1 MSMLEDTNNKLTEVE
16 NNGEQT
22 EEIERKEKVTLSSL
36 KNKISSAFEGDTVKE
51 KSIDAAG
58 KAAKTVGLSAVTI
71 ATEIVEG
78 TAATF
83 NITGAQEKLYQKRN
97 DGWNKVR
104 GIWGKEEKEH
114 DRLDGAEIRKGIKN
128 AAMAVV
134 RGAMERANQQM
145 AEQEPNCEDGDN
157 SQKVSY
163 QHKYSNSPSL
173 AELNLDVARLEIE
186 AKMEAELKALD
197 IE

>member
-1 MSMLEDTNNKLTEVE
+1 MSMIENTQNELTEVE
-16 NNGEQT
+16 ENNEQV
-22 EEIERKEKVTLSSL
+22 EETKAKEKITLSGL
-36 KNKISSAFEGDTVKE
+36 KNKISSAFEGNTVKE
-51 KSIDAAG
+51 KAIDAAE
-58 KAAKTVGLSAVTI
+58 KTAKTVGVSAVTI

-78 TAATF
+78 TAATL
-83 NITGAQEKLYQKRN
+83 NITSAQEKLYQKRN
-97 DGWNKVR
+97 EGWNKVR

-128 AAMAVV
+128 AAIAVV

-145 AEQEPNCEDGDN
+145 AEQEQSFENGDN

-163 QHKYSNSPSL
+163 QHKYSNGPSL
-173 AELNLDVARLEIE
+173 AELELDIARLEIE
-186 AKMEAELKALD
+186 AKMEAELQALD